1 MAHLLNAKRVAQWL
15 LLSVMAFGFGVGG
28 RLFAQKSPVT
38 DKDVLPIVQR
48 CTQCHGGD
56 VQMGNLD
63 LRTRASIL
71 QGGNSGAAINPGH
84 ADDSLLIKRVTGL
97 VKPQMPM
104 SPVPQLKPEEIA
116 VLKDW
121 INQGALG
128 SADNGIV
135 TAAPAAPGIPADL
148 SYPPAN
154 FPGYKERV
162 IQDRDREWWAFKK
175 PVRYPSPAVSDARWS
190 KNPIDAFVKKELDAK
205 GLEPAPQADK
215 RTLIRRVY
223 LDLIGLLPP
232 TEAVEAFVKDD
243 SPDAYSKLVDKLLAS
258 PNYGERWGR
267 FWLDVVRYADS
278 SGFEY
283 DRDIPNAW
291 RYRDYVIKAFNEDK
305 PFNQFIVEQIAGDEL
320 DNPTNDSLT
329 ATTFYRIGPRV
340 RFREKQNPSNRYD
353 YMDDMIRTTFQ
364 GFMGLSVNC
373 ARCHDHKFDPIT
385 RMDYYR
391 SMAMMWGYVD
401 YDQPLA
407 PKSQVEQYEK
417 VKSEV
422 AQETAPLR
430 AEIARIEKPYRDADL
445 KRRQE
450 EALQKYPEDIRIA
463 VQTPPDKRTPGQKL
477 LVSQL
482 PLNFDD
488 PDAADVVPVQVAD
501 NPNGYRQRSV
511 KVSDADEAK
520 RKELQAKIKEIEKR
534 LPPPLP
540 MANGVRDGDYW
551 LTPDD
556 LGDNNLANNG
566 RFAYDKKCCFVP
578 AMGTKYEVPEL
589 HFAANGA
596 DFEGDKKTPEV
607 QPGFLTVLVKGT
619 PPPTSHLPNRPGYP
633 TSGRRRALGEWIAS
647 PDNPL
652 TSRVIVNR
660 IWGWHFG
667 TAIVPTPGNF
677 GRMGLPPSN
686 PELLDWLATE
696 FIRQGWSIKQMHRL
710 IMNSETYRMA
720 SSFYRPEDAKKDPTN
735 VYLWKFP
742 LHRVEAEIVHD
753 IMLSA
758 SGQLNMQFGGKPFFP
773 SVPESVRLAQPRGIW
788 QLTKEGPD
796 TWRRGVYAYVQRGLR
811 YPMFEVFDEPDLN
824 ITCERRDVSTVPT
837 QALTLL
843 NNNFMLIQSKFLAQR
858 ILKEASSDPAERI
871 KQMYRVTLS
880 REPTGVELNLNLGFL
895 QKQRE
900 YALAHGAASG
910 DAADLAAMTDLAQ
923 VILDSD
929 EFVYIG

>member
-1 MAHLLNAKRVAQWL
+1 MKMAYLAEAKRVAQLL
-15 LLSVMAFGFGVGG
+15 LLSVLALGSSAT
-28 RLFAQKSPVT
+28 LFAQKAPVT
-38 DKDVLPIVQR
+38 DKDILPIVQR

-84 ADDSLLIKRVTGL
+84 GDDSLLINRVTGT

-104 SPVPQLKPEEIA
+104 APVPKLKPEEIA
-116 VLKDW
+116 VLKAW
-121 INQGALG
+121 IDQGALG
-128 SADNGIV
+128 TSGNGV
-135 TAAPAAPGIPADL
+135 LTSAAPATQTIPADL
-148 SYPPAN
+148 AYAPAN

-175 PVRYPSPAVSDARWS
+175 PVRYPTPAVSDARWT

-205 GLEPAPQADK
+205 GLEPAPEADK

-232 TEAVEAFVKDD
+232 TEVVDAFVKDD
-243 SPDAYSKLVDKLLAS
+243 SPGAYSKLVDKLLAS

-305 PFNQFIVEQIAGDEL
+305 PFNQFIVEQLAGDEL
-320 DNPTNDSLT
+320 DHPTNDSLI

-407 PKSQVEQYEK
+407 PKAQVEQYQK
-417 VKSEV
+417 IKSEV

-450 EALQKYPEDIRIA
+450 EALKKYPEDIRIA
-463 VQTPPDKRTPGQKL
+463 VETPPDKRTPGQKL

-501 NPNGYRQRSV
+501 NPNGYRQRNV
-511 KVSDADEAK
+511 KVSDADDIK
-520 RKELQAKIKEIEKR
+520 RKDLQAKIKE
-534 LPPPLP
+534 
-540 MANGVRDGDYW
+540 
-551 LTPDD
+551 
-556 LGDNNLANNG
+556 
-566 RFAYDKKCCFVP
+566 
-578 AMGTKYEVPEL
+578 
-589 HFAANGA
+589 
-596 DFEGDKKTPEV
+596 
-607 QPGFLTVLVKGT
+607 
-619 PPPTSHLPNRPGYP
+619 
-633 TSGRRRALGEWIAS
+633 
-647 PDNPL
+647 
-652 TSRVIVNR
+652 
-660 IWGWHFG
+660 
-667 TAIVPTPGNF
+667 
-677 GRMGLPPSN
+677 
-686 PELLDWLATE
+686 
-696 FIRQGWSIKQMHRL
+696 
-710 IMNSETYRMA
+710 
-720 SSFYRPEDAKKDPTN
+720 
-735 VYLWKFP
+735 
-742 LHRVEAEIVHD
+742 
-753 IMLSA
+753 
-758 SGQLNMQFGGKPFFP
+758 
-773 SVPESVRLAQPRGIW
+773 
-788 QLTKEGPD
+788 
-796 TWRRGVYAYVQRGLR
+796 
-811 YPMFEVFDEPDLN
+811 
-824 ITCERRDVSTVPT
+824 
-837 QALTLL
+837 
-843 NNNFMLIQSKFLAQR
+843 
-858 ILKEASSDPAERI
+858 
-871 KQMYRVTLS
+871 
-880 REPTGVELNLNLGFL
+880 
-895 QKQRE
+895 
-900 YALAHGAASG
+900 
-910 DAADLAAMTDLAQ
+910 
-923 VILDSD
+923 
-929 EFVYIG
+929 

>member
-1 MAHLLNAKRVAQWL
+1 MAHLPNANRVAQWL
-15 LLSVMAFGFGVGG
+15 LLSAIAGTG
-28 RLFAQKSPVT
+28 LLAQTAPVT
-38 DKDVLPIVQR
+38 DKDVLAIVQR

-71 QGGNSGAAINPGH
+71 QGGNTGAAINPGH
-84 ADDSLLIKRVTGL
+84 ADDSLLIKRVTGT

-104 SPVPQLKPEEIA
+104 APVPKLTPEEIA
-116 VLKDW
+116 VLKIW
-121 INQGALG
+121 IDQGALG
-128 SADNGIV
+128 TSDNGVV
-135 TAAPAAPGIPADL
+135 TSAAPAAQAIPTDL
-148 SYPPAN
+148 AYAPAN
-154 FPGYKERV
+154 FPGYKERM

-175 PVRYPSPAVSDARWS
+175 PVRYATPAVRDARWT

-205 GLEPAPQADK
+205 GLEPAPEADK
-215 RTLIRRVY
+215 RTLVRRVY

-232 TEAVEAFVKDD
+232 TEVVEAFVKDD

-407 PKSQVEQYEK
+407 PKAQVEQYEK

-430 AEIARIEKPYRDADL
+430 AEIARIEKPYKDADL

-450 EALQKYPEDIRIA
+450 EALKKYPEDIRIA

-477 LVSQL
+477 LVIQL

-488 PDAADVVPVQVAD
+488 PDAADVAQVQIAD
-501 NPNGYRQRSV
+501 NPNGYRQRTV
-511 KVSDADEAK
+511 KVSDADEVK
-520 RKELQAKIKEIEKR
+520 RKELAGQDQ
-534 LPPPLP
+534 
-540 MANGVRDGDYW
+540 RD
-551 LTPDD
+551 
-556 LGDNNLANNG
+556 
-566 RFAYDKKCCFVP
+566 RK
-578 AMGTKYEVPEL
+578 
-589 HFAANGA
+589 
-596 DFEGDKKTPEV
+596 
-607 QPGFLTVLVKGT
+607 
-619 PPPTSHLPNRPGYP
+619 
-633 TSGRRRALGEWIAS
+633 
-647 PDNPL
+647 
-652 TSRVIVNR
+652 
-660 IWGWHFG
+660 
-667 TAIVPTPGNF
+667 
-677 GRMGLPPSN
+677 
-686 PELLDWLATE
+686 
-696 FIRQGWSIKQMHRL
+696 
-710 IMNSETYRMA
+710 
-720 SSFYRPEDAKKDPTN
+720 
-735 VYLWKFP
+735 
-742 LHRVEAEIVHD
+742 
-753 IMLSA
+753 
-758 SGQLNMQFGGKPFFP
+758 
-773 SVPESVRLAQPRGIW
+773 
-788 QLTKEGPD
+788 
-796 TWRRGVYAYVQRGLR
+796 
-811 YPMFEVFDEPDLN
+811 
-824 ITCERRDVSTVPT
+824 
-837 QALTLL
+837 
-843 NNNFMLIQSKFLAQR
+843 
-858 ILKEASSDPAERI
+858 
-871 KQMYRVTLS
+871 
-880 REPTGVELNLNLGFL
+880 
-895 QKQRE
+895 
-900 YALAHGAASG
+900 AHAAST
-910 DAADLAAMTDLAQ
+910 ADGERSTRR
-923 VILDSD
+923 
-929 EFVYIG
+929 